1 MMQFCSTGMFNFVPP
16 QRNSTPLAWEM
27 LHCAGCP
34 HIPDTHEA
42 KLPGHWHNSTVPQLI
57 RTIWKSMASP
67 SATPPSSSAVA
78 RRAANC
84 TWASQFHLHTTQQG
98 FSPLAHEVWVFLD
111 VCLSIQVQYGHY
123 GPLFFGVIRCTSPG
137 PAVQDLL
144 KLLPSASAHHYEPAH
159 ARKTPC
165 SSGSS
170 CRSIRH
176 IDSKCQT
183 ESNQVNTREASF
195 LAEWKSHICGNKD
208 NPKPAGQDQNQP
220 ARVRRVTPA
229 NGMQLRNATS
239 R

>member
-1 MMQFCSTGMFNFVPP
+1 MKPSYLVIGTILPCHNSYAQFGRAWPHP
-16 QRNSTPLAWEM
+16 LPRRPAALLWHEGQRTA
-27 LHCAGCP
+27 
-34 HIPDTHEA
+34 
-42 KLPGHWHNSTVPQLI
+42 PGHRNFTFI
-57 RTIWKSMASP
+57 RHSKA
-67 SATPPSSSAVA
+67 
-78 RRAANC
+78 
-84 TWASQFHLHTTQQG
+84 FLHWPTKFG
-98 FSPLAHEVWVFLD
+98 VFLD